1 MHPDNKSAAGDK
13 DAATLPFQALGNV
26 KEILLTPGLR
36 ILHDNRWGSSAPAPG
51 APLGASRAQH
61 YREDEGPPRP
71 IALHLPAP
79 LHEMPL
85 ADTCEEADHFG
96 NSMGS
101 GPRGSSGRGQQRQR
115 ELLPSRVFW
124 QPEGESDTGDPK
136 YIEDL
141 AKGVTHAAAF
151 QRHRSRLQLNRL
163 ERLERQGVT
172 WTAEEVAQFV
182 TMEQFLDYLEARN
195 AGHAGA
201 APADAPATTSRP
213 QQVPAA
219 REMERAPP
227 RTGSTSTA
235 ETAGG
240 SSARPDGTPVHTASP
255 PTGSSSAA
263 TTADGRPVAPG
274 GHDMPISRKDTPRRL
289 LPALRAQAWGMRNM
303 VIIPCPQRMP
313 PGTQP

>member
-101 GPRGSSGRGQQRQR
+101 GPRGSSGRGQFLRMWAHR
-115 ELLPSRVFW
+115 PRLLLQVQPSSMTRR
-124 QPEGESDTGDPK
+124 P
-136 YIEDL
+136 
-141 AKGVTHAAAF
+141 
-151 QRHRSRLQLNRL
+151 
-163 ERLERQGVT
+163 
-172 WTAEEVAQFV
+172 
-182 TMEQFLDYLEARN
+182 
-195 AGHAGA
+195 
-201 APADAPATTSRP
+201 TS
-213 QQVPAA
+213 Q
-219 REMERAPP
+219 
-227 RTGSTSTA
+227 TGS
-235 ETAGG
+235 
-240 SSARPDGTPVHTASP
+240 
-255 PTGSSSAA
+255 
-263 TTADGRPVAPG
+263 
-274 GHDMPISRKDTPRRL
+274 
-289 LPALRAQAWGMRNM
+289 
-303 VIIPCPQRMP
+303 
-313 PGTQP
+313 